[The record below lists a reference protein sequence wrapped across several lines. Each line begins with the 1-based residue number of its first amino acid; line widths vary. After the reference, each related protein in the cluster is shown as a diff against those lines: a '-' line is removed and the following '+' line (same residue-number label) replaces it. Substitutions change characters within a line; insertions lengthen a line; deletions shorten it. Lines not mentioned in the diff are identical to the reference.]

1 MQLINDLAMIFM
13 KAGYEEL
20 QKSYD
25 LFSMME
31 SVDKQLEV
39 IETER
44 MFITKAIEGK
54 VLNTDVITQHEFMSR
69 FPAINS
75 KIKEA
80 NEGMEDALNE
90 AKQHYDK
97 YKSLVMKV
105 KNDYFSR
112 NAEDLQRDM
121 QQLAPRVA
129 YLAQIVQDVIQ
140 SFGVQKRSRNILD
153 FSDYEHFALR
163 ILTNEDGSPSRIAE
177 TYREH
182 FKEILVDEYQ
192 DTNRVQE
199 KYYLVLKLVKNTM
212 VTCSWLGM

>member
-39 IETER
+39 VETER

-105 KNDYFSR
+105 KMITFL
-112 NAEDLQRDM
+112 EM
-121 QQLAPRVA
+121 QM
-129 YLAQIVQDVIQ
+129 IC
-140 SFGVQKRSRNILD
+140 
-153 FSDYEHFALR
+153 
-163 ILTNEDGSPSRIAE
+163 
-177 TYREH
+177 
-182 FKEILVDEYQ
+182 KEICNNLHLE
-192 DTNRVQE
+192 
-199 KYYLVLKLVKNTM
+199 
-212 VTCSWLGM
+212 WLI

>member
-1 MQLINDLAMIFM
+1 
-13 KAGYEEL
+13 
-20 QKSYD
+20 
-25 LFSMME
+25 MME

-140 SFGVQKRSRNILD
+140 SFGVQKRSRNILI
-153 FSDYEHFALR
+153 FQIMNILHYAFLLTKMAHLR
-163 ILTNEDGSPSRIAE
+163 VSLKRIVNILKKS
-177 TYREH
+177 
-182 FKEILVDEYQ
+182 
-192 DTNRVQE
+192 
-199 KYYLVLKLVKNTM
+199 
-212 VTCSWLGM
+212 

>member
-1 MQLINDLAMIFM
+1 
-13 KAGYEEL
+13 
-20 QKSYD
+20 
-25 LFSMME
+25 MME

-121 QQLAPRVA
+121 QQLAHRVA

-140 SFGVQKRSRNILD
+140 SFGVQNEVVIFWISQIMNILHYA
-153 FSDYEHFALR
+153 FLLTKMARLR
-163 ILTNEDGSPSRIAE
+163 VSLKRIVNILKKS
-177 TYREH
+177 
-182 FKEILVDEYQ
+182 
-192 DTNRVQE
+192 
-199 KYYLVLKLVKNTM
+199 
-212 VTCSWLGM
+212 

>member
-1 MQLINDLAMIFM
+1 
-13 KAGYEEL
+13 
-20 QKSYD
+20 
-25 LFSMME
+25 MME

-80 NEGMEDALNE
+80 NEGMEDVLNE

-140 SFGVQKRSRNILD
+140 SFGVQNEVVIFWIFQIMNILHYA
-153 FSDYEHFALR
+153 FLLTKMAHLR
-163 ILTNEDGSPSRIAE
+163 VSLKRIVNILKKS
-177 TYREH
+177 
-182 FKEILVDEYQ
+182 
-192 DTNRVQE
+192 
-199 KYYLVLKLVKNTM
+199 
-212 VTCSWLGM
+212 

>member
-1 MQLINDLAMIFM
+1 
-13 KAGYEEL
+13 
-20 QKSYD
+20 
-25 LFSMME
+25 MME

-140 SFGVQKRSRNILD
+140 SFGVQNEVVIFWIFQIMNILHYA
-153 FSDYEHFALR
+153 FLLTKMAHLR
-163 ILTNEDGSPSRIAE
+163 VSLKRIVNILKKSS
-177 TYREH
+177 
-182 FKEILVDEYQ
+182 
-192 DTNRVQE
+192 
-199 KYYLVLKLVKNTM
+199 
-212 VTCSWLGM
+212 

>member
-1 MQLINDLAMIFM
+1 
-13 KAGYEEL
+13 
-20 QKSYD
+20 
-25 LFSMME
+25 MME

-39 IETER
+39 VETER

-112 NAEDLQRDM
+112 NADDLKRDM

-129 YLAQIVQDVIQ
+129 YLAQIVQDVIH
-140 SFGVQKRSRNILD
+140 SFGVQNEVVIFWISQIMNILHYA
-153 FSDYEHFALR
+153 FLLTKMAHLR
-163 ILTNEDGSPSRIAE
+163 VSLKRIVNILKKS
-177 TYREH
+177 
-182 FKEILVDEYQ
+182 
-192 DTNRVQE
+192 
-199 KYYLVLKLVKNTM
+199 
-212 VTCSWLGM
+212 

>member
-1 MQLINDLAMIFM
+1 
-13 KAGYEEL
+13 
-20 QKSYD
+20 
-25 LFSMME
+25 MME

-105 KNDYFSR
+105 KNDYFLEMQKICKRYATTRTSSGLFSSNSSR
-112 NAEDLQRDM
+112 CDS
-121 QQLAPRVA
+121 
-129 YLAQIVQDVIQ
+129 IIWC
-140 SFGVQKRSRNILD
+140 SKRSRNILD
-153 FSDYEHFALR
+153 FQIMNILHYAFLLTKMAHLR
-163 ILTNEDGSPSRIAE
+163 VSLKRIVNILKKS
-177 TYREH
+177 
-182 FKEILVDEYQ
+182 
-192 DTNRVQE
+192 
-199 KYYLVLKLVKNTM
+199 
-212 VTCSWLGM
+212 